1 MLPATT
7 QMGGMCFAFPDVCK
21 TPTPAGPVPIPYPNI
36 SQPMLAINTSL
47 KVFVQMMPAVTMKSQ
62 IPISNGDEAGSVG
75 GVVSNV
81 FIGPTSF
88 SKGSSKVIVEGMPWV
103 NLTSMTR
110 QNGTAPNNPAGTVV
124 APSQAKVLIPP

>member
-47 KVFVQMMPAVTMKSQ
+47 KVFVQFMPAVTMKSQ
-62 IPISNGDEAGSVG
+62 IPISNGDEAGCAG

-81 FIGPTSF
+81 FIGPTAF

-110 QNGTAPNNPAGTVV
+110 QNGTVANNPAGTVV
-124 APSQAKVLIPP
+124 TPSQVKVLIPP